1 MKTALTEQK
10 AEFISAIVVRLLVF
24 AAALL
29 GLAGGMVYLSQ
40 CGRMTPNYHLF
51 HIGLSE
57 LRSPH
62 GIMMNALKFDVR
74 GVIQLGILLLIA
86 IPILRV
92 AVFALTFILQKDW
105 LYFAVT
111 LIVFCILMFS
121 LLGNN
126 L

>member
-1 MKTALTEQK
+1 MKTAFTEQK

-24 AAALL
+24 TAALL
-29 GLAGGMVYLSQ
+29 VLSGGMVYLLQ
-40 CGRMTPNYHLF
+40 CGRMTLNYHLF
-51 HIGLSE
+51 QIGLSE
-57 LRSPH
+57 LRSPN
-62 GIMMNALKFDVR
+62 GILKSALKFDVK

-111 LIVFCILMFS
+111 LIVFGILMFS